1 MQEQELAL
9 LAHKKQERASHDRPH
24 ARPDR
29 DVSGLLLVHEEL
41 LRLAQNAGSGLRSPR
56 GRARPVRTDLLLD
69 EEIIRD

>member
-9 LAHKKQERASHDRPH
+9 LAHKKQERASHDRSH

-29 DVSGLLLVHEEL
+29 DVSGLLLVHEDL

-56 GRARPVRTDLLLD
+56 GRALRVRTNLLD
-69 EEIIRD
+69 EEIILD

>member
-1 MQEQELAL
+1 MQELAL

-29 DVSGLLLVHEEL
+29 DVSGLLLLHEDL

-56 GRARPVRTDLLLD
+56 GRALRVRPNLLD
-69 EEIIRD
+69 DEIILD